1 MNLRKW
7 TCPGCNA
14 KNKCDLDELRKQG
27 GVVYRGSKPAST
39 PGQFQVQCQSCYQT
53 HVIVVKQDE

>member
-7 TCPGCNA
+7 TCPGCNT
-14 KNKCDLDELRKQG
+14 KNTCDLDELRKQS
-27 GVVYRGSKPAST
+27 GVVYRGPKPAAP
-39 PGQFQVQCQSCYQT
+39 PGQFQVKCQSCYQT